1 MTTPTIGSGRPPR
14 HRACTRTRRGPD
26 GAAAQQ
32 RGEGVARG
40 RERLH
45 GARARGAGL
54 RARGL
59 RGGSVPVGVG
69 VGVGRG
75 GGRVGSYD
83 SRRDGST
90 PALRS
95 FWSRVSS
102 ALSRRRAVS
111 APTLSSSPTFCTTM
125 WMSRRSCWPRCVAVN
140 GAPGP
145 SAATASL
152 EISIAA
158 ACALGACPPLR
169 SMASLMRWVRREFS
183 ARSAGR
189 SMRAR
194 ERRRDR
200 RGCFRARLRRL
211 ENGHRGLSAGAR
223 ARVAPGERLVRKVG
237 RGVSRRRGGSAAR
250 RGQAGADGTGSSSP
264 LRPRRPSTSL

>member
-1 MTTPTIGSGRPPR
+1 M
-14 HRACTRTRRGPD
+14 
-26 GAAAQQ
+26 
-32 RGEGVARG
+32 
-40 RERLH
+40 
-45 GARARGAGL
+45 
-54 RARGL
+54 
-59 RGGSVPVGVG
+59 
-69 VGVGRG
+69 
-75 GGRVGSYD
+75 
-83 SRRDGST
+83 
-90 PALRS
+90 
-95 FWSRVSS
+95 
-102 ALSRRRAVS
+102 SRRRAVS

-169 SMASLMRWVRREFS
+169 SMASLMRRVRREFS

-211 ENGHRGLSAGAR
+211 ENGYRGLSAGAR

-237 RGVSRRRGGSAAR
+237 RGVSRRRGRSAAR
-250 RGQAGADGTGSSSP
+250 RGQAGADGTQARHRRSVHVAP
-264 LRPRRPSTSL
+264 PRLCERAPSRRQMPFQLSLAKMRFLSAYDIITHEEQY